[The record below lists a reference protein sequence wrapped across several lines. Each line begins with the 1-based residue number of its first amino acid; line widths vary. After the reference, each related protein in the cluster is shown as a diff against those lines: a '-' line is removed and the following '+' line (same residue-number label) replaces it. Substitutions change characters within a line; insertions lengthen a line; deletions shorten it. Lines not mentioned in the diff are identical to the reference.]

1 MSSLLSQIKAYL
13 SVGIWRV
20 RVKDLPAAKAV
31 PIRLLRTLLMA
42 VKGFVKDQCYLR
54 AAALS
59 LYTLLSIVPVVA
71 MAFGIAKGFG
81 LEKRLE
87 EEIMREFAGQTEVL
101 QRVID
106 FADKLLTN
114 TRGGIIAGVGL
125 IVLLWT
131 VIKVLGHIEHSF
143 NDIWGVEKPR
153 SWGRKVADYITFM
166 LICPLLWIT
175 ASSVTVY
182 ITTQVTRITN
192 EVELLSRFDHLI
204 AAGLKLGPYALIWV
218 LFSVTYILMPNTKV
232 TLKSGIV
239 AGIVAG
245 TVFQLVQWLYIH
257 FQIGVAKYNA
267 IYGSFAALPLFLIW
281 VQISWYVVLFGAEI
295 AHADQTGD
303 EFELEPDYRNLSPY
317 QHKVVAL
324 QVLQLISRRFAQE
337 KAPLPADALAQ
348 ELNLPLGL
356 VRDTTETLMASGLI
370 NQTQSDDGGAPP
382 YQPAVDI
389 HRLTLKKVLE
399 AMEHRQGEPLDL
411 EPRPETA
418 ALAESLK
425 HFGDAMEQSPANRLL
440 KDIE

>member
-1 MSSLLSQIKAYL
+1 MSSLFTQIKSFL
-13 SVGIWRV
+13 SVGIWRI
-20 RVKDLPAAKAV
+20 RVKELPATKAI
-31 PIRLLRTLLMA
+31 PIRFLRTLLMA
-42 VKGFVKDQCYLR
+42 IKGFVKDRCFLR

-131 VIKVLGHIEHSF
+131 VIKVLSHIEHSF
-143 NDIWGVEKPR
+143 NDIWGVEKAR

-166 LICPLLWIT
+166 LICPLLWII
-175 ASSVTVY
+175 AGSVTVY
-182 ITTQVTRITN
+182 ITAHVTRITN
-192 EVELLSRFDHLI
+192 EVELLSRFDELI
-204 AAGLKLGPYALIWV
+204 FAGLKLGPYALIWI

-232 TLKSGIV
+232 SLKSGIV
-239 AGIVAG
+239 AGIIAG

-281 VQISWYVVLFGAEI
+281 VQTSWFVVLFGAEI

-303 EFELEPDYRNLSPY
+303 EFELEPDYHNLSPY
-317 QHKVVAL
+317 QHKLVAL
-324 QVLQLISRRFAQE
+324 QVLQLIIRRFAQE
-337 KAPLPADALAQ
+337 KPPLNADALAQ
-348 ELNLPLGL
+348 KLVLPISL
-356 VRDTTETLMASGLI
+356 VRGTTESLMASGLI
-370 NQTQSDDGGAPP
+370 NQAQCDDGAIPP
-382 YQPAVDI
+382 YQPAMDI
-389 HRLTLKKVLE
+389 NRLTLKKVLE
-399 AMEHRQGEPLDL
+399 ALEHREGEEIQL
-411 EPRPETA
+411 EPQPEVEV
-418 ALAESLK
+418 LAESLK
-425 HFGDAMEQSPANRLL
+425 HLGDAMEQSPANRLL
-440 KDIE
+440 MDI